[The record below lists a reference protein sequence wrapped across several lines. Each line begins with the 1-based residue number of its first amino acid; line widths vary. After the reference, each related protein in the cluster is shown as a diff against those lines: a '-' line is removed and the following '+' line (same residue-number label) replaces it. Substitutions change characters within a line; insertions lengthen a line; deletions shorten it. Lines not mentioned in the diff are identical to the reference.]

1 MKDKNPI
8 QQIVEGQ
15 KATLE
20 ALHELLQG
28 KPILFVIGAIS
39 ALKGQAETVEK
50 HIRDSYSGSFDLE
63 MMLSDMMYRKSVVT
77 EIVTGKRQE
86 EDEDGQD
93 QKSES

>member
-15 KATLE
+15 QAALE
-20 ALHELLQG
+20 TLHELLQG

-39 ALKGQAETVEK
+39 ALKGQAQTVEK

-63 MMLSDMMYRKSVVT
+63 MTIADVLYRNSVVT
-77 EIVTGKRQE
+77 EIATGKAE
-86 EDEDGQD
+86 EAE
-93 QKSES
+93 

>member
-20 ALHELLQG
+20 AIHELLQG
-28 KPILFVIGAIS
+28 KPILFAIGAIT

-50 HIRDSYSGSFDLE
+50 HIKDSYSGSFDLE
-63 MMLSDMMYRKSVVT
+63 MTIADVLYQKSVVT
-77 EIVTGKRQE
+77 EIATGKAE
-86 EDEDGQD
+86 EVE
-93 QKSES
+93 

>member
-20 ALHELLQG
+20 AIRELLQG
-28 KPILFVIGAIS
+28 KPILFAIGAIS

-50 HIRDSYSGSFDLE
+50 HIKDSHSGSFDLE
-63 MMLSDMMYRKSVVT
+63 MTIADVLYRKSVVT
-77 EIVTGKRQE
+77 EIATVKAE
-86 EDEDGQD
+86 EVE
-93 QKSES
+93 